1 MRRAPYV
8 WAALAAV
15 ACGVLLCVLGWY
27 GASGERFTARQVP
40 YLASCTV
47 PGAALIVAGAVA
59 AAVLLS
65 GAMPEV
71 RQEYAA
77 PDAEAPPVSR
87 LPHAEGPLTHLPGGT
102 LAHRQDCPL
111 VLGKPEAEP
120 AAGVRDLAPCP
131 ICEPDFPSRG
141 PEPAERPAHGPESAE
156 RPAHGPESAD

>member
-15 ACGVLLCVLGWY
+15 AVGVLLCALGWY
-27 GASGERFTARQVP
+27 GVSGERFTARQVP

-65 GAMPEV
+65 GPAAGM

-77 PDAEAPPVSR
+77 ADAGAPPVSR
-87 LPHAEGPLTHLPGGT
+87 LPHSEGPLVHLPGGT
-102 LAHRQDCPL
+102 LAHRPDCPL
-111 VLGKPEAEP
+111 VLGKPDAEP

-131 ICEPDFPSRG
+131 VCEPEFPAAA
-141 PEPAERPAHGPESAE
+141 PRPADS
-156 RPAHGPESAD
+156 PASGPESAD